1 MASVRLYVA
10 TSLDGFIADR
20 DGSVDWLAPYDGR
33 LYGYDKFLG
42 DIGALVMGRRTF
54 ELIRATGEDWPYKGK
69 TVIVLSSQA
78 LGRMPQG
85 VSIAARGMWEGLQ
98 QARKLTPR
106 DIWIVG
112 GAVTMQSALDEGLVD
127 VMEVFLVPALL
138 GKGLNLLNDLVRRP
152 TLLFDGMDTFPDGV
166 VKLRYLVQRSESQRT
181 ARSRN

>member
-33 LYGYDKFLG
+33 LYGYDKFLA
-42 DIGALVMGRRTF
+42 DVGALVMGRRTF
-54 ELIRATGEDWPYKGK
+54 ELIRATGDDWPYKGK
-69 TVIVLSSQA
+69 TVVVLSSQA

-85 VSIAARGMWEGLQ
+85 VTIAARGMWEGLQ
-98 QARKLTPR
+98 QARKMTPR

-152 TLLFDGMDTFPDGV
+152 ALLFDGMDTYPDGV
-166 VKLRYLVQRSESQRT
+166 VKLRYLVTRSQSQLE
-181 ARSRN
+181 ARRRF